1 MRQSVS
7 LVRDGRLVAVKY
19 LRVRKYFKGSYQ
31 LQSCRPSLMV
41 RGKSSSETEYK
52 LEEGKTG
59 RLMKYFVKLHF
70 CFFRAERLKN
80 ILGQILSLF
89 GRHDN
94 CVISEYKILG

>member
-31 LQSCRPSLMV
+31 LQSCPPSPP
-41 RGKSSSETEYK
+41 
-52 LEEGKTG
+52 
-59 RLMKYFVKLHF
+59 VKLNTSWKREENF
-70 CFFRAERLKN
+70 SLYYIFVLFRAERLKN

-94 CVISEYKILG
+94 CAGA